1 MESDNDS
8 IRLVDVRSPVEFG
21 ICHIPG
27 STSELRS
34 LMLNMYFFLLFLS
47 Y

>member
-1 MESDNDS
+1 MESGHGS
-8 IRLVDVRSPVEFG
+8 IQLIDVRSPVEFG

-34 LMLNMYFFLLFLS
+34 LMSNMYFFLFFLP